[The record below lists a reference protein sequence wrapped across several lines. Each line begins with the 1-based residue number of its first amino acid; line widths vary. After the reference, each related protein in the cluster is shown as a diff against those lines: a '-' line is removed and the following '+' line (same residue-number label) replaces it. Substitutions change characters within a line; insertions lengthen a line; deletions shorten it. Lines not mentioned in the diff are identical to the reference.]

1 VPLGSGEGATNSGNI
16 GQEDKMTAR
25 TTTDNHQPQGS
36 ESRDHRLI
44 VPTEA
49 EQQDFQRWIS
59 SLIDIIPAF

>member
-1 VPLGSGEGATNSGNI
+1 
-16 GQEDKMTAR
+16 MTAR

-44 VPTEA
+44 ISTEA
-49 EQQDFQRWIS
+49 EQLDFQRWIS